1 MSVAG
6 ALVRPSC
13 GSALSPAS
21 RLVRDGS
28 RLLIFALLVITATAQ
43 EQKKDLGDTSLEE
56 LGNIQVYS
64 ASKHM
69 QKASDAPSSVTVI
82 TRDEIQKYGY
92 RTLAD
97 ILRSVRGFYIAYDR
111 EYTYAGV
118 GGVNRPETLNSS
130 VLVLIDGHRT
140 NDDIYEQ
147 AFLGPEFPLEIDLI
161 ERVEIV
167 RGPSSSLYGTSAF
180 FAVINVITRKP
191 DQLKGW
197 ELEFAPASFGT
208 YEGRASYGVN
218 YRGIDALVSGSF
230 YNSLGQTLFYPE
242 FDTPATDNGIARNCD
257 YESYQHFLAT
267 VSFRGFTLQGVYGA
281 RAKGIPNGA
290 VETLFDDP
298 QTHTFDSLRYFDL
311 SYHRPVTETWD
322 LEARTAVSRH
332 VYDAIFAYSPA
343 APGDPYLLNYDFGR
357 GTWWNGEVKLQ
368 QTLKRNNLTLGTE
381 FEDDLQRDQV
391 NYNINPFL
399 EYISSEPASSVI
411 WALYGQDEFA
421 FTSKLSITAGVRYD
435 HYYTFGG
442 TANPRLGLIYHPFS
456 QTALKLLYG
465 SAFRAPSAYEEYYY
479 ALGQFQAN
487 LNLQP
492 ETIKTYEVALEQ
504 GLGERLHLTA
514 NVFRNQLSQL
524 IVEEPNSSG
533 LLVFQNT
540 TGAGIDGFSTELD
553 ARFPDG
559 LQGKASYSYTDNQ
572 RTPFTQVLTRSPE
585 HLAKLNLIVPMLQ
598 QRLFASLDS
607 QFNGPATTLLGAS
620 TSSFQVFN
628 LTLLGHA
635 IGKHLDISA
644 SVYNLLDK
652 KYFDPASP
660 GLPEDRIQQDGRNF
674 QIKLT
679 GRF

>member
-1 MSVAG
+1 M
-6 ALVRPSC
+6 AL
-13 GSALSPAS
+13 
-21 RLVRDGS
+21 
-28 RLLIFALLVITATAQ
+28 
-43 EQKKDLGDTSLEE
+43 
-56 LGNIQVYS
+56 
-64 ASKHM
+64 
-69 QKASDAPSSVTVI
+69 
-82 TRDEIQKYGY
+82 
-92 RTLAD
+92 
-97 ILRSVRGFYIAYDR
+97 
-111 EYTYAGV
+111 
-118 GGVNRPETLNSS
+118 
-130 VLVLIDGHRT
+130 
-140 NDDIYEQ
+140 
-147 AFLGPEFPLEIDLI
+147 
-161 ERVEIV
+161 
-167 RGPSSSLYGTSAF
+167 
-180 FAVINVITRKP
+180 
-191 DQLKGW
+191 
-197 ELEFAPASFGT
+197 
-208 YEGRASYGVN
+208 
-218 YRGIDALVSGSF
+218 
-230 YNSLGQTLFYPE
+230 
-242 FDTPATDNGIARNCD
+242 
-257 YESYQHFLAT
+257 
-267 VSFRGFTLQGVYGA
+267 
-281 RAKGIPNGA
+281 
-290 VETLFDDP
+290 
-298 QTHTFDSLRYFDL
+298 
-311 SYHRPVTETWD
+311 
-322 LEARTAVSRH
+322 
-332 VYDAIFAYSPA
+332 
-343 APGDPYLLNYDFGR
+343 
-357 GTWWNGEVKLQ
+357 
-368 QTLKRNNLTLGTE
+368 
-381 FEDDLQRDQV
+381 
-391 NYNINPFL
+391 
-399 EYISSEPASSVI
+399 
-411 WALYGQDEFA
+411 
-421 FTSKLSITAGVRYD
+421 
-435 HYYTFGG
+435 
-442 TANPRLGLIYHPFS
+442 
-456 QTALKLLYG
+456 
-465 SAFRAPSAYEEYYY
+465 AFRAPSAYEEYYY